1 MIWPSPQPVALTL
14 FTGSSKLILP
24 FRQRQPSDHQIKS
37 FSEPESARPIDHTVY
52 SPYARSRK
60 VERDFESGMTRVH
73 AIKDRGS
80 IHLHGANLTYSGKGE
95 ETHQIRDGDPLS
107 HQIEMAYTIT
117 LERED
122 PKWQIRT
129 VTHTLVT
136 ATESDFLVTAS
147 LNAYEGDDQV
157 FSKSWDTKI
166 ARDFN

>member
-1 MIWPSPQPVALTL
+1 
-14 FTGSSKLILP
+14 
-24 FRQRQPSDHQIKS
+24 
-37 FSEPESARPIDHTVY
+37 
-52 SPYARSRK
+52 
-60 VERDFESGMTRVH
+60 MTRVH

-147 LNAYEGDDQV
+147 LMHMKVTIKFLVNLGTL
-157 FSKSWDTKI
+157 KSLGILTKLL
-166 ARDFN
+166 